1 MRRTEDGLIPTVL
14 AIAGALQWVAS
25 WGGAW
30 LVSATTRS
38 TVSAG
43 SGGMRQGRVLSR
55 GNPSIPSCMKR
66 SCQRQTTVLPLPTAR
81 VMAVVPAP
89 SAVRTM
95 IRARHTC
102 YCALLRLR
110 MIVSSQTRSSAVTV
124 MEIPLRITDNR
135 TTANLQ
141 KLLFGLL
148 CQVLS
153 TRAALSLVPTHYASI
168 RPTTRASFQ
177 AIQRQS
183 VEERRVLRS
192 MSINTHGIIP
202 HCKSMLS
209 TRSII
214 HIFRHLDFR
223 SLLHSRL
230 DRPYSKAASRR
241 SARIADNTD
250 ERQTDGINSDHPA
263 ARASLWRW
271 VWVLPRRLLP
281 SRRTRWDRRRSRVNP
296 CRPRDRVAG
305 ARAHRGPL
313 LLSFERAS
321 LIMA

>member
-43 SGGMRQGRVLSR
+43 SGGRREGRVLSR
-55 GNPSIPSCMKR
+55 VNPSIPSCMKR

-102 YCALLRLR
+102 FCALLRLR
-110 MIVSSQTRSSAVTV
+110 MIVSSQTRSSAVTG

-141 KLLFGLL
+141 KLLFGLF

-153 TRAALSLVPTHYASI
+153 TSSSGRAYARRLIYVDHVLGCDAELHLAHNLPMQSNRTPNARRRPHSALRGDRRPRKHRCRDGLRPRRPGPRRPCLGQAEDACRRRPPRVEVPLALIKHA
-168 RPTTRASFQ
+168 RGRH
-177 AIQRQS
+177 
-183 VEERRVLRS
+183 RVLS
-192 MSINTHGIIP
+192 SGSVA
-202 HCKSMLS
+202 CAG
-209 TRSII
+209 
-214 HIFRHLDFR
+214 DVA
-223 SLLHSRL
+223 
-230 DRPYSKAASRR
+230 YS
-241 SARIADNTD
+241 
-250 ERQTDGINSDHPA
+250 
-263 ARASLWRW
+263 
-271 VWVLPRRLLP
+271 LP
-281 SRRTRWDRRRSRVNP
+281 SRSWIRPARRWR
-296 CRPRDRVAG
+296 CTA
-305 ARAHRGPL
+305 
-313 LLSFERAS
+313 
-321 LIMA
+321 M